1 MSMVKRLLLVF
12 SLGLLITS
20 CAQIEVKST
29 GPNRL
34 AELTKPIQNIIPK
47 KKPPKPPKPKVESIY
62 PVNAKPVYVGNK
74 VYFYTDCGA
83 MVQAVEPG
91 QVIYSGRTLKA
102 YNYIVLIKTPQ
113 NLVDVY
119 TYLGKV
125 FVAKGDYVKKGAII
139 GEVGVD
145 PIDNVCKLLYETRNT
160 NGDIVNPVF

>member
-1 MSMVKRLLLVF
+1 MSMAKRLLVF
-12 SLGLLITS
+12 FGLGLLITS
-20 CAQIEVKST
+20 CAQVEVRST

-34 AELTKPIQNIIPK
+34 AELTKPLQNLIPK
-47 KKPPKPPKPKVESIY
+47 EKPKSPKPKVNSIY
-62 PVNAKPVYVGNK
+62 PVDAKPVYVGNK
-74 VYFYTDCGA
+74 VYFYTNCGS
-83 MVQAVEPG
+83 MVQSVTPG
-91 QVIYSGRTLKA
+91 QVIYSGKTLKA

-119 TYLGKV
+119 TYLGKA

>member
-1 MSMVKRLLLVF
+1 
-12 SLGLLITS
+12 
-20 CAQIEVKST
+20 
-29 GPNRL
+29 
-34 AELTKPIQNIIPK
+34 
-47 KKPPKPPKPKVESIY
+47 
-62 PVNAKPVYVGNK
+62 
-74 VYFYTDCGA
+74 

-91 QVIYSGRTLKA
+91 QVIYSGNTLKA
-102 YNYIVLIKTPQ
+102 YNYIVLIKTPE